1 MARIINNFPSYDGQG
16 PDAYFYVGEK
26 GEPSGNGILIAD
38 EKGTTDIL
46 GSYRN
51 KDIVLTLPGRSF
63 SAIFI
68 TVVNAIFIA
77 VVLIIIFNEHRSGGM
92 TLRTI
97 RWLSV
102 WCDAFG
108 VNFGEVFRELG

>member
-1 MARIINNFPSYDGQG
+1 MSPSYDGQG

-51 KDIVLTLPGRSF
+51 KDIVLTLPGKT
-63 SAIFI
+63 FI
-68 TVVNAIFIA
+68 ATVVNTIFI
-77 VVLIIIFNEHRSGGM
+77 LIIIFNII
-92 TLRTI
+92 TDI
-97 RWLSV
+97 FLSIV
-102 WCDAFG
+102 QEG
-108 VNFGEVFRELG
+108 

>member
-1 MARIINNFPSYDGQG
+1 MQFISLSSSYDGQG

-63 SAIFI
+63 IAIFI
-68 TVVNAIFIA
+68 TVVNT
-77 VVLIIIFNEHRSGGM
+77 LIILFNIITNINIFMRIVQAG
-92 TLRTI
+92 
-97 RWLSV
+97 
-102 WCDAFG
+102 
-108 VNFGEVFRELG
+108 

>member
-1 MARIINNFPSYDGQG
+1 MQFISLSSSYDGQG

-63 SAIFI
+63 IAIFT
-68 TVVNAIFIA
+68 TVVNT
-77 VVLIIIFNEHRSGGM
+77 LIILFNIITNINIFMRIVQAG
-92 TLRTI
+92 
-97 RWLSV
+97 
-102 WCDAFG
+102 
-108 VNFGEVFRELG
+108 